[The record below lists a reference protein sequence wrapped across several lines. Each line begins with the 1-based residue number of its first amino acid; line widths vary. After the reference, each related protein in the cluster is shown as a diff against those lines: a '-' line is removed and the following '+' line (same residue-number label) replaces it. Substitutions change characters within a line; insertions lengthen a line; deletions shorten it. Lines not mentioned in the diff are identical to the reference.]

1 MKQKLLVLYLHNPDL
16 NSKVVAWSSYDGTT
30 PRDMPDDNRYGAHT
44 GDAEE
49 PPYASVVDAMRDG
62 WRVVQFPQQ
71 FPAYPGMEYNTAYLK
86 YEYILEKL
94 LEER

>member
-1 MKQKLLVLYLHNPDL
+1 MPQWRQKLLVLYAHSPDL
-16 NSKVVAWSSYDGTT
+16 KSPAVAWSVYDGTGRSDAT
-30 PRDMPDDNRYGAHT
+30 T
-44 GDAEE
+44 GDSEE
-49 PPYASVVDAMRDG
+49 PPYASVLAAMRDG

-94 LEER
+94 EDIDG